1 MLHIIRKQRIELL
14 LSQGEA
20 SFSIQQKL
28 SDQYWEFFV
37 PLIDEILSGLSND
50 DEVLSLD
57 SLTIDLGIIKLM
69 DLDHIKSNGRLVE
82 NIKQQLEEQILKER
96 ALNHRVNIQHTTLSD
111 FHKWISYLRQGYLD
125 WNVEFPI
132 DAWQEHVLESLSS
145 KMETLN
151 HFILEVERSPNFRI
165 RLVRQHSDSF
175 LNRLIKVIA
184 PKQEKSLDKIVK
196 DFFAFVSKYKEI
208 NAGNKIVWREKFWLD
223 LLQVVSKEFFNSNS
237 AELKNRIEQIKVDYN
252 SFVNPVIDQVRS
264 FEEFKDITEIKEAIF
279 QDHVGLVLLH
289 PFLNSLFKQLGL
301 VKDKDFIS
309 LDAKEKAIYL
319 LHFAATGKEQP
330 KEYELTVPKLLC
342 SYPIKAAIPTS
353 IEMSKD
359 EKEEVIAMMEACIAN
374 WEILKKTSVDGL
386 REGFLQR
393 KGKIEL
399 GMEKITIQVEK
410 GPIDMLLDYLPW
422 NLNMIK
428 FPWLK
433 QLIHVDWR

>member
-37 PLIDEILSGLSND
+37 PLIDKILTDLSNE

-57 SLTIDLGIIKLM
+57 SLTIDLGNIKPM

-96 ALNHRVNIQHTTLSD
+96 ALKHRVNIQHTALSD

-125 WNVEFPI
+125 WNVEFPK
-132 DAWQEHVLESLSS
+132 DAWLEHVLESLSS
-145 KMETLN
+145 TMETLN

-184 PKQEKSLDKIVK
+184 PKHEKLLDKKVK
-196 DFFAFVSKYKEI
+196 EFFAIASKNKEI
-208 NAGNKIVWREKFWLD
+208 NAGNIMVWREKFWLD
-223 LLQVVSKEFFNSNS
+223 LIQVVSNEFFNSDS
-237 AELKNRIEQIKVDYN
+237 AEFKNRIEQIKVDDH
-252 SFVNPVIDQVRS
+252 SFANPLIDQSRS
-264 FEEFKDITEIKEAIF
+264 FEELKEITEIKEAIF

-342 SYPIKAAIPTS
+342 SYPIKAAIPTAITLS
-353 IEMSKD
+353 QD

-374 WEILKKTSVDGL
+374 WEILKKTSVEGL

-399 GMEKITIQVEK
+399 GMDKITIQVEK

-422 NLNMIK
+422 NLNLIK

-433 QLIHVDWR
+433 QLIHVEWR